1 MIIGIGSDI
10 VNINRID
17 KTLNKFGERFK
28 SRVFTDIEIF
38 KSENRMHK
46 SASYAKRFAA
56 KEAFSKALGTGFS
69 KGVFMKDL
77 GVVNLKSGK
86 PTMEISGK
94 ALIKLN
100 EIIPPGFFPN
110 IELSLSDEFPLAYA
124 IVIISAQ
131 RQADEIVDKVLKV

>member
-1 MIIGIGSDI
+1 MILR
-10 VNINRID
+10 INKVC
-17 KTLNKFGERFK
+17 KTVL
-28 SRVFTDIEIF
+28 I
-38 KSENRMHK
+38 H
-46 SASYAKRFAA
+46 
-56 KEAFSKALGTGFS
+56 FS

-131 RQADEIVDKVLKV
+131 KQAHEIVDKVLKV

>member
-17 KTLNKFGERFK
+17 KTLNRFGKRFK
-28 SRVFTDIEIF
+28 NRVFTDIEIL

-46 SASYAKRFAA
+46 AASYAKRFAA

-69 KGVFMKDL
+69 KGVFMRDL

-100 EIIPPGFFPN
+100 EIIPSGFVPN

-124 IVIISAQ
+124 IVIISAKM
-131 RQADEIVDKVLKV
+131 QADEIVPKVLKV

>member
-17 KTLNKFGERFK
+17 KTINRFGERFK
-28 SRVFTDIEIF
+28 NRVFTDIEIF

-46 SASYAKRFAA
+46 AASYAKRFAA

-100 EIIPPGFFPN
+100 EIIPSGFFPN

-131 RQADEIVDKVLKV
+131 RRVDESVGKVLKV